1 MQRQDSQK
9 NQEMIVRFLN
19 FCATLIQKNVKGYIQ
34 RQRHKIIMMHIRRFK
49 AILNGFIQG
58 YRTRQIFKVPDVAK
72 LRQNIIETDDGTYG
86 NPQIRQKKIRLIR
99 MIENYLQNGQFYKKL
114 KRVKSSQRQ
123 FVPNQYL
130 DNEFVSQDQKFQ
142 QNYYKKPSK
151 QPLQANKV
159 EQQYYDQLI
168 QNEYSEQPQ
177 PYYQEYMQQNSQ
189 IRDQSHS
196 NSNLSGQ
203 YQQSQR
209 IEYSQDERP
218 IKSKNQTNFAMQERI
233 TPEKNSFDDDR
244 PICGKGKYNYEED
257 ERPINPKNATNYNN
271 YVDDRPIN
279 AKNANTYNTYEDER
293 PINAKNTNIYNN
305 QEDERPIATK
315 KANAYYEDDR
325 PIAAKNKG
333 TYNQYED
340 ERPIKKGK
348 DIYQFEQ
355 EQYLENDRPIA
366 NTGKYQQFE
375 DERPLG
381 GKGQYDLPADEIPI
395 SGKGT
400 YGHFEED
407 APPKKQKQPPRKKAE
422 QKKENKQIE
431 DRQQNLY
438 DNQNENEPP
447 LGKMQN
453 DEFNDQEK
461 PKPKKKDPKLLEN
474 LKKRTKYDPR
484 KAIQEAKKKQEEQQ
498 QLEQVD
504 VEEVAE
510 QQEVQPQQQQ
520 QIPQKK
526 QVLSQQNLQERQ
538 QSPKTSKLNLSA
550 TPEKQGP
557 QVEQI
562 GECSPKDDASDQKP
576 KNFLKRKSKQIP
588 LKNPKVDPKT
598 VKSKV
603 KNCWNAGNP
612 MDDQEFDGNEDIPQ
626 SPKAY
631 IINKSPSRRFEQ
643 KGSDQQLNYQQQQL
657 QQQQLIQQQQ
667 QIQQN
672 KSQGPLH
679 VQVQLVQENVSQ
691 YQINPS
697 HQANQQQ
704 QQKRQSIQLDELER
718 AYYSKYTQKLET
730 TKMNLKV
737 LDQERQQ
744 NPGGVPIITTKSRFF
759 TSFRVNDFE
768 RLLAQLEDQYNKL
781 QISK

>member
-1 MQRQDSQK
+1 MQRQESQK

-19 FCATLIQKNVKGYIQ
+19 FCAILIQKNVKGYIQ

-58 YRTRQIFKVPDVAK
+58 YRTRQILKVPDVAK

-114 KRVKSSQRQ
+114 KRVKSSQKQ

-142 QNYYKKPSK
+142 QNYYKKAQK
-151 QPLQANKV
+151 QPLQQNQV
-159 EQQYYDQLI
+159 EHQYYDQLI

-177 PYYQEYMQQNSQ
+177 QYYQEYMQQNSQ
-189 IRDQSHS
+189 IHDKSHS

-203 YQQSQR
+203 YHQSQR
-209 IEYSQDERP
+209 FDNQQDERP
-218 IKSKNQTNFAMQERI
+218 IRSKNQTNFSIQDRT
-233 TPEKNSFDDDR
+233 TPERNSYDGDR
-244 PICGKGKYNYEED
+244 PICGKGKYTYEE
-257 ERPINPKNATNYNN
+257 
-271 YVDDRPIN
+271 DDRPIN
-279 AKNANTYNTYEDER
+279 AKNNANIYNNYEDER
-293 PINAKNTNIYNN
+293 PIAS
-305 QEDERPIATK
+305 K
-315 KANAYYEDDR
+315 KANNYYEDDR
-325 PIAAKNKG
+325 PIAAKNINA
-333 TYNQYED
+333 YNQYQD

-348 DIYQFEQ
+348 DIYQQEQ
-355 EQYLENDRPIA
+355 EQYVDNDRPIA
-366 NTGKYQQFE
+366 STGKYQQFE

-381 GKGQYDLPADEIPI
+381 GKGQYDIPADELPI

-400 YGHFEED
+400 YGNFEDEE
-407 APPKKQKQPPRKKAE
+407 APPKKQKPPPRKKNE

-431 DRQQNLY
+431 ERQQNIY

-453 DEFNDQEK
+453 EDFNDQEK

-498 QLEQVD
+498 QVEQID
-504 VEEVAE
+504 VEDVVE
-510 QQEVQPQQQQ
+510 QQEKEDLPQQQQ
-520 QIPQKK
+520 QVPQKK
-526 QVLSQQNLQERQ
+526 QVLSQKNLQERQ
-538 QSPKTSKLNLSA
+538 QSPKPNKLNLSA
-550 TPEKQGP
+550 TPEKQAP
-557 QVEQI
+557 SVEQV

-603 KNCWNAGNP
+603 KNCWNAGNT
-612 MDDQEFDGNEDIPQ
+612 MDDPEFDCNEDIPQ

-631 IINKSPSRRFEQ
+631 INNKSPSRRFEQ
-643 KGSDQQLNYQQQQL
+643 KGSDQQLNYQQQQQQQL
-657 QQQQLIQQQQ
+657 QQQQLIQQQ

-679 VQVQLVQENVSQ
+679 VQVQLVQENLSQ

-697 HQANQQQ
+697 HQANHLQ
-704 QQKRQSIQLDELER
+704 QQKKQSIQLDELER

-744 NPGGVPIITTKSRFF
+744 NSRGVPIITTKSRFF

>member
-1 MQRQDSQK
+1 MQRQESQK
-9 NQEMIVRFLN
+9 NQEMIVKFLN

-58 YRTRQIFKVPDVAK
+58 YRTRQIMKVPDVAK

-86 NPQIRQKKIRLIR
+86 NPQIRQKKINLIR
-99 MIENYLQNGQFYKKL
+99 MIDSYLQNGQFYQKL
-114 KRVKSSQRQ
+114 NRVKSSQKQ
-123 FVPNQYL
+123 FVRNQWL
-130 DNEFVSQDQKFQ
+130 DNEFVNQDQNYQ
-142 QNYYKKPSK
+142 QNYYKKPQK
-151 QPLQANKV
+151 QLPKQNQI

-168 QNEYSEQPQ
+168 QNEYAEQPQ
-177 PYYQEYMQQNSQ
+177 ADYQQYMQQQSQ
-189 IRDQSHS
+189 IHDKSHS

-203 YQQSQR
+203 YNQSQR
-209 IEYSQDERP
+209 YEYQQDERP
-218 IKSKNQTNFAMQERI
+218 IKSKNQHNYVVQERI
-233 TPEKNSFDDDR
+233 TPERNSYDDDR
-244 PICGKGKYNYEED
+244 PICGKGKYQYQE
-257 ERPINPKNATNYNN
+257 
-271 YVDDRPIN
+271 DDRPIN
-279 AKNANTYNTYEDER
+279 AKYTNTQNLYEDER
-293 PINAKNTNIYNN
+293 PINAKNRNN
-305 QEDERPIATK
+305 
-315 KANAYYEDDR
+315 NYEDDR
-325 PIAAKNKG
+325 LITAKNTKAI
-333 TYNQYED
+333 NQYED
-340 ERPIKKGK
+340 DRPIKKGK
-348 DIYQFEQ
+348 DTYQIDQ
-355 EQYLENDRPIA
+355 EQFPDNDRPIA
-366 NTGKYQQFE
+366 SSGQYQQFE

-381 GKGQYDLPADEIPI
+381 GKGQYNIPVDDMPI
-395 SGKGT
+395 NGKGT
-400 YGHFEED
+400 YGDFEEE
-407 APPKKQKQPPRKKAE
+407 APPKKQKQPLKKKKD
-422 QKKENKQIE
+422 QKKDNKII
-431 DRQQNLY
+431 DVPQQNMY

-447 LGKMQN
+447 FGKAQN
-453 DEFNDQEK
+453 DDQNDLEK
-461 PKPKKKDPKLLEN
+461 PKQKKKDPKLLEN

-504 VEEVAE
+504 DEEVIE
-510 QQEVQPQQQQ
+510 QQLEKEVLPQQQQ

-526 QVLSQQNLQERQ
+526 QVLSQKNLQEKQ
-538 QSPKTSKLNLSA
+538 QKQLSPKSSKQNFSA
-550 TPEKQGP
+550 TPERQTP
-557 QVEQI
+557 MIEQVDE
-562 GECSPKDDASDQKP
+562 GSPKDDNSDQKP

-603 KNCWNAGNP
+603 KNCWNAGNTI
-612 MDDQEFDGNEDIPQ
+612 DDPELDGNEDIPQ

-631 IINKSPSRRFEQ
+631 ITNKSPSRRFEQ
-643 KGSDQQLNYQQQQL
+643 KGSELQSNYQQQLL

-679 VQVQLVQENVSQ
+679 VQVQLVQDNQSQ

-697 HQANQQQ
+697 HQANQQLQ

-737 LDQERQQ
+737 LDQERQE
-744 NPGGVPIITTKSRFF
+744 NSRGVPIITAKSRFF